1 MSFSKYLGQV
11 LTSLDNDWPAVE
23 GNLRE
28 ARKKWAWLL
37 RILEQEGENPWVSGM
52 FFKAVVQAVLLF
64 RS

>member
-11 LTSLDNDWPAVE
+11 LTSLDNDWPAVV